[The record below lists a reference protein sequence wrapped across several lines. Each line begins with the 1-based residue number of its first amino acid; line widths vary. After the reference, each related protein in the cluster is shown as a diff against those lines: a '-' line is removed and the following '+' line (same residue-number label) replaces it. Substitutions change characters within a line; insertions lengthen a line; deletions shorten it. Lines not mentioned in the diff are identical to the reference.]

1 VYLQLP
7 QERLRSSRS
16 GKTLGFKSLNGRDCK
31 ERGGKYAFAIEGS
44 ENISISTLQHHA
56 KSVEHKKLSWAKNG
70 GRKLTKK

>member
-1 VYLQLP
+1 MV
-7 QERLRSSRS
+7 EISR
-16 GKTLGFKSLNGRDCK
+16 KEIKMFCKICK